1 MIINWLRYPI
11 LDFFKHEKDAVF
23 FLFIKNMIGK
33 ILGFGKIIWTLK
45 KILEKFIFKKNI
57 SEKIGYFNIGFVFY
71 IVNIQPDIM
80 HNW

>member
-1 MIINWLRYPI
+1 
-11 LDFFKHEKDAVF
+11 
-23 FLFIKNMIGK
+23 MIGK

-71 IVNIQPDIM
+71 IVNIQPDIIQK
-80 HNW
+80 W